1 MGLVGTAIITIL
13 LGINFLREKKTQ
25 VSTEYIILLSLAIS
39 SSILWAV
46 TTGYSRYFIFGK
58 ILWGIL
64 AFIFVLF
71 MVKRYRNAIGYVLS
85 MAAFIGIVVCFT
97 INIYSASL
105 GRNWSWSVV
114 SWRTFCQQIRNVFS
128 DNDIKTDYGIDADA
142 YILTDNSTMGVAELI
157 DDSCYMININ
167 YPNKE
172 GIDPK
177 DYYIDKINNADTI
190 YDIHKRDIAD
200 IEEYVQQLN
209 NNKLYVNSFK
219 TVEVGAGIY
228 ELVMVDAES
237 ENGNSVWIS
246 AQKVLSLKPCE
257 ESGKYTLSFIS
268 GRYYD
273 WEDSPQVKIKVFK
286 SDGVTETLINEIK
299 VDNNDID
306 NFELMCYLDKGD
318 LIIMKAVDQDG
329 NEIADEEINKVF
341 VLNTVLEKRDSD

>member
-1 MGLVGTAIITIL
+1 
-13 LGINFLREKKTQ
+13 
-25 VSTEYIILLSLAIS
+25 
-39 SSILWAV
+39 
-46 TTGYSRYFIFGK
+46 
-58 ILWGIL
+58 
-64 AFIFVLF
+64 
-71 MVKRYRNAIGYVLS
+71 
-85 MAAFIGIVVCFT
+85 
-97 INIYSASL
+97 
-105 GRNWSWSVV
+105 
-114 SWRTFCQQIRNVFS
+114 
-128 DNDIKTDYGIDADA
+128 
-142 YILTDNSTMGVAELI
+142 
-157 DDSCYMININ
+157 MININ